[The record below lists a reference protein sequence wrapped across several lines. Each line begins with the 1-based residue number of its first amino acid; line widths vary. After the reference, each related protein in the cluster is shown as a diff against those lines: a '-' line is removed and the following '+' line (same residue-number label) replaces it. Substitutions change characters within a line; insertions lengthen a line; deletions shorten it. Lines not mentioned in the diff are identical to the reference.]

1 MNIHSPTS
9 LTASDAAPTA
19 SRISRGHNVRGLA
32 ARLVGAMLALC
43 SCAAMAIGVYDPAT
57 GRLSD
62 LNVNVPGTGAMQGS
76 LRSEPGNLH
85 TFKVFS
91 IESMTPTGNTVSL
104 PGSYDPAS
112 GQLFLPA
119 VAIRQGD
126 GSVRYQD
133 LVFSMFQ
140 GSQGIALQL
149 VSLLDGRAAVNILQG
164 GSGGGGGSNTS
175 PAPAGSPV
183 YVLSVTVTGLNSYL
197 GAASR
202 SAMWWGLSLLNN
214 GGDRIDVVADGT
226 TIFPTAIRSGD
237 SYNVTV
243 DTTPEPL
250 VCTVNG
256 GSGVVT
262 NKHITTVRVNCGWPR
277 D

>member
-9 LTASDAAPTA
+9 LAACDAARAA

-91 IESMTPTGNTVSL
+91 IESMTPTGNTVPL

-140 GSQGIALQL
+140 GSQGIGLQL

-164 GSGGGGGSNTS
+164 GSSGGSNTT
-175 PAPAGSPV
+175 PTPAGSPV
-183 YVLSVTVTGLNSYL
+183 YVLSVTVTGLSDDYL
-197 GAASR
+197 TPASR
-202 SAMWWGLSLLNN
+202 PALFGSLSLLNN

-226 TIFPTAIRSGD
+226 TIFPTAMRSGD
-237 SYNVTV
+237 SYYVTV
-243 DTTPEPL
+243 DTTPEHL
-250 VCTVNG
+250 ICTVSG

-262 NKHITTVRVNCGWPR
+262 NKHITTVRVHCSGPG
-277 D
+277 

>member
-62 LNVNVPGTGAMQGS
+62 LNVNIPGTGAMQGS
-76 LRSEPGNLH
+76 LRSEPGDLH

-91 IESMTPTGNTVSL
+91 IESMTPTGNTVPL

-140 GSQGIALQL
+140 GSQGIGLQL

-164 GSGGGGGSNTS
+164 GGGGGSNTS

-183 YVLSVTVTGLNSYL
+183 YVLSVTVTGLNDYYL

-202 SAMWWGLSLLNN
+202 SAMAGLSLLNN

-226 TIFPTAIRSGD
+226 TIFPTAIRRGD

-262 NKHITTVRVNCGWPR
+262 NKHITTVRVNCGWPG

>member
-1 MNIHSPTS
+1 MNIHPTS
-9 LTASDAAPTA
+9 LTAAGTGPSA
-19 SRISRGHNVRGLA
+19 SAGSIAQSARGLA
-32 ARLVGAMLALC
+32 QRLVGVLLALC
-43 SCAAMAIGVYDPAT
+43 SCGAMAIGVYDPAT

-91 IESMTPTGNTVSL
+91 IESMSPTGNTVPL
-104 PGSYDPAS
+104 PGSYDPTS
-112 GQLFLPA
+112 GQLYLPA

-133 LVFSMFQ
+133 LVFSLFQ
-140 GSQGIALQL
+140 GSQGIGLQL
-149 VSLLDGRAAVNILQG
+149 VTVLDGRAAVNILQG
-164 GSGGGGGSNTS
+164 GNGGNSNTT

-183 YVLSVTVTGLNSYL
+183 YVLSVTVTGLNNYYL
-197 GAASR
+197 GGVTR
-202 SAMWWGLSLLNN
+202 QDGPRGLTLLNN
-214 GGDRIDVVADGT
+214 GGDAISVVADGT
-226 TIFPTAIRSGD
+226 TIFPTAIRGGD
-237 SYNVTV
+237 SYSVTV
-243 DTTPEPL
+243 DTQPEPL
-250 VCTVNG
+250 ICTVSGGNG
-256 GSGVVT
+256 IVT

>member
-1 MNIHSPTS
+1 MNIHPTS
-9 LTASDAAPTA
+9 LTAVGTGA
-19 SRISRGHNVRGLA
+19 SASAGSIAQSARVLA
-32 ARLVGAMLALC
+32 QRLVGALLALC

-91 IESMTPTGNTVSL
+91 IESMSPTGNTVPL
-104 PGSYDPAS
+104 PGSYDPTS
-112 GQLFLPA
+112 GQLYLPA

-133 LVFSMFQ
+133 LVFSLFQ
-140 GSQGIALQL
+140 GSQGIGLQL
-149 VSLLDGRAAVNILQG
+149 VTVLDGRAAVNILQG
-164 GSGGGGGSNTS
+164 GNGGNSNTT

-183 YVLSVTVTGLNSYL
+183 YVLSVTVTGLNNYYL
-197 GAASR
+197 GSTSR
-202 SAMWWGLSLLNN
+202 SALWGLSLLNN
-214 GGDRIDVVADGT
+214 GGDRIDVLADGT

-237 SYNVTV
+237 SYSVTV
-243 DTTPEPL
+243 DTQPEPL
-250 VCTVNG
+250 ICTVSGGNG
-256 GSGVVT
+256 IVT